1 MKHPKYTI
9 GIDVSSE
16 HFAVTIMDSSYTVI
30 ALHDDFSNTHDGFT
44 EFSDWLS
51 NHDVSPKNAITCMEA
66 TGVYGEDLCYF
77 LASQNFPVAVEQSL
91 KIRRSRKEPGHKTD
105 SIDSRNIAEYA
116 HRFFDKLSFWQPNE
130 KIVEQ
135 IKTLLT
141 TREQLV
147 KQCTANKNALHAFSR
162 KHFKTPL
169 AENMLTELIDDLK
182 NRILIID
189 KEIKKL
195 IDQDSSLKT
204 MMTLLVTVPGV
215 GYTLALHMLRITNGF
230 SKQVTAKKLAAYAG
244 ICPYQYQSGTSV
256 MKKPRSQRSGP
267 SSLRKL
273 LFLSALSLRTHNK
286 QFNHYFY
293 RKVNQG
299 KPKRLVINNIAN
311 RLLKIICAVM
321 NNKTP
326 FIPNFK
332 SLNPLL
338 C

>member
-1 MKHPKYTI
+1 MKIPKYTV

-16 HFAVTIMDSSYTVI
+16 HFAATIMDSSYSVI
-30 ALHDDFSNTHDGFT
+30 ALNDDFLNTPDGFA
-44 EFSDWLS
+44 EFSDWIS
-51 NHDVSPKNAITCMEA
+51 SHNVSDKNTITCMEA
-66 TGVYGEDLCYF
+66 TGVYGEELCYF
-77 LASQNFPVAVEQSL
+77 LASQNFSVAVEQSL
-91 KIRRSRKEPGHKTD
+91 KIKRSQSDSGHKTD
-105 SIDSRNIAEYA
+105 AIDSRNIAEYA
-116 HRFFDKLSFWQPNE
+116 HRYYDKLSFWKPNA

-147 KQCTANKNALHAFSR
+147 KQCTAHKNALHALSR

-169 AENMLTELIDDLK
+169 AENTLTELIDDLK
-182 NRILIID
+182 NHILIID

-204 MMTLLVTVPGV
+204 MMTLLVTIPGV

-244 ICPYQYQSGTSV
+244 ICPYQCQSGTSL
-256 MKKPRSQRSGP
+256 MKKPRSQRYGP

-293 RKVNQG
+293 RKIEQG
-299 KPKRLVINNIAN
+299 KPKLLVINNIAN
-311 RLLKIICAVM
+311 KLLKI
-321 NNKTP
+321 
-326 FIPNFK
+326 
-332 SLNPLL
+332 
-338 C
+338 